1 MQDSDQF
8 CFRTSDLDKYF
19 QTPSPNSNVI
29 KSNTARNSNF
39 KGTLQE
45 RKMPEPENFTPNGD
59 AKGKATGGTMRPS
72 DEQVPPGQTMLTDLE
87 RVQRKW
93 QMASA
98 VHFVEIFKDVLP
110 IREISADTHE
120 DISPVLLEQ
129 AVADPELYPGARIAY
144 RNVLMAFLLTL
155 KQASHKNLKESWF
168 HSLRVYVEAHQDAFP
183 DCFSQE
189 TCVMS
194 AFDEGMEFLMAVGW
208 NVRLGLLLGL
218 CDMAAEESF
227 DVREHIKSV
236 VKDAETS
243 KGSEDNPIN
252 SRGLRL
258 QALGRCS
265 RRRTFYKVGK
275 TRIYSGYRR
284 KGSGALLVECSDSK
298 TMAQLADALES
309 SPHAGDTKLAKD
321 IREKFLAP
329 VVEFEEKQ
337 SRKLKKQKHAEIL
350 REEARHR
357 NASRPRR
364 RAASYL

>member
-1 MQDSDQF
+1 MPELEKF
-8 CFRTSDLDKYF
+8 TSD
-19 QTPSPNSNVI
+19 
-29 KSNTARNSNF
+29 
-39 KGTLQE
+39 
-45 RKMPEPENFTPNGD
+45 GD
-59 AKGKATGGTMRPS
+59 AKTKTTGGTMRPS
-72 DEQVPPGQTMLTDLE
+72 DEQVLPGQIMLNDLE

-98 VHFVEIFKDVLP
+98 IHFVEIFKDVLP
-110 IREISADTHE
+110 IREISVDTHE

-129 AVADPELYPGARIAY
+129 AVAEPELYPGARIAY

-168 HSLRVYVEAHQDAFP
+168 QSLRVYVEAHQDAFP
-183 DCFSQE
+183 DCFCQE

-194 AFDEGMEFLMAVGW
+194 AFDEGMQFLLSVGW

-227 DVREHIKSV
+227 DVREHIRSV
-236 VKDAETS
+236 VRDAEAS
-243 KGSEDNPIN
+243 KGGEENPIN

-258 QALGRCS
+258 PALGRCS

-298 TMAQLADALES
+298 TMSQLADALES
-309 SPHAGDTKLAKD
+309 SPHERDTKLAKD
-321 IREKFLAP
+321 IREKYLAP
-329 VVEFEEKQ
+329 VVEMEEKL
-337 SRKLKKQKHAEIL
+337 SRKLEKRKHAEIL
-350 REEARHR
+350 REEARQR

-364 RAASYL
+364 SAASYL